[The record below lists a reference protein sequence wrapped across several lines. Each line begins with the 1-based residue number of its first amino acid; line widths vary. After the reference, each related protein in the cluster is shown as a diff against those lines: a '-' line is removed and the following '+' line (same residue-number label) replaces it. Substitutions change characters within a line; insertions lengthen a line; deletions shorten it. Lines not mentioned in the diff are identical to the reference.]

1 MSPTPSIA
9 SAILSQLA
17 AIAQRHPAPRV
28 RRLHVPRRPDTAG
41 VAGGHDAEFCAIE
54 LEDGGFGLSYVL
66 LGDTLAAL
74 LRAHGGGDLPLQGA
88 DPLAELRSALSP
100 VSESSKAK
108 PVRLAQG
115 LHTSLADKSSSSPST
130 YLGALL

>member
-1 MSPTPSIA
+1 MNPTPSIA

-28 RRLHVPRRPDTAG
+28 RRLHVPRRPDAAG
-41 VAGGHDAEFCAIE
+41 AAGEHDAEFCAIE

-88 DPLAELRSALSP
+88 DPLA
-100 VSESSKAK
+100 
-108 PVRLAQG
+108 LAQG
-115 LHTSLADKSSSSPST
+115 LTGGSAVERAIALAAVN
-130 YLGALL
+130 ALTD

>member
-1 MSPTPSIA
+1 M
-9 SAILSQLA
+9 
-17 AIAQRHPAPRV
+17 
-28 RRLHVPRRPDTAG
+28 TAM
-41 VAGGHDAEFCAIE
+41 
-54 LEDGGFGLSYVL
+54 
-66 LGDTLAAL
+66 AAL
-74 LRAHGGGDLPLQGA
+74 LQRAPGWPQRLAELICARLARPFEWGPNDCAAFGADAAAALTCA

-115 LHTSLADKSSSSPST
+115 LHTTSTDKPRKTTST

>member
-1 MSPTPSIA
+1 MTAASPAATHEVFNQSTPWA
-9 SAILSQLA
+9 DVNLFTTNQ
-17 AIAQRHPAPRV
+17 
-28 RRLHVPRRPDTAG
+28 
-41 VAGGHDAEFCAIE
+41 
-54 LEDGGFGLSYVL
+54 
-66 LGDTLAAL
+66 
-74 LRAHGGGDLPLQGA
+74 PLQDA
-88 DPLAELRSALSP
+88 LRLQPAAEDPLAELRSALSP